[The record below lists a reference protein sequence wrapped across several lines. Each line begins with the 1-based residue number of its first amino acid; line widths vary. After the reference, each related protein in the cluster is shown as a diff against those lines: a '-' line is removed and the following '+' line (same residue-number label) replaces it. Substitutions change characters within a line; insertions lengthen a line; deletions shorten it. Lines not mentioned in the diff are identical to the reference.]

1 MSAKWLPL
9 GKREGSGIREGNREA
24 SIVKFFF
31 FFFFLAKIYR
41 LSEILKSEI
50 QVGAK

>member
-9 GKREGSGIREGNREA
+9 GRREGSGIREGNREG
-24 SIVKFFF
+24 SIVK
-31 FFFFLAKIYR
+31 FFLAKIYR

-50 QVGAK
+50 QVGAKVVE